1 MLAQNRN
8 TSITLGNRFEA
19 FADLQVKSG
28 RYNSVS
34 EVIREG
40 LRLLEERDLRLAA
53 LRSALSAGEKSGRS
67 KNGYK
72 SVFARLIKA

>member
-19 FADLQVKSG
+19 FANLQVESG

-40 LRLLEERDLRLAA
+40 LRLLEERELRLNA
-53 LRSALSAGEKSGRS
+53 LRTALLGGEKSGRS
-67 KNGYK
+67 KNDYK
-72 SVFARLIKA
+72 SVFAKIIKA

>member
-1 MLAQNRN
+1 MLAQNKN

-40 LRLLEERDLRLAA
+40 LRLLEERELKLSAI
-53 LRSALSAGEKSGRS
+53 RSALVVGEKSGRS
-67 KNGYK
+67 KNDYK
-72 SVFARLIKA
+72 SVFAKLIKA

>member
-1 MLAQNRN
+1 MLAQNKN

-40 LRLLEERDLRLAA
+40 LRLLEERELKLSA
-53 LRSALSAGEKSGRS
+53 LRSALFAGEKSGRS
-67 KNGYK
+67 KNDYRPRANG
-72 SVFARLIKA
+72 A

>member
-8 TSITLGNRFEA
+8 TSITLGNRFET
-19 FADLQVKSG
+19 FANSQVKSG
-28 RYNSVS
+28 RYGSVS

-40 LRLLEERDLRLAA
+40 LRLLEERELKLSA

-67 KNGYK
+67 KNNYK
-72 SVFARLIKA
+72 SVFARLVKA